1 VPGLLNDGITVDDSY
16 TLRPMSEADLPTVL
30 SIYQQGIDGGDATFE
45 SAPPTPEQ
53 FDASRLAE
61 HRIVAASRSGRVVG
75 WAAVSP
81 VSPRAVYGGVVEH
94 SVYVD
99 AAARGFGV
107 GRGLLRALVEST
119 EAAGIWT
126 LQGVVF
132 PENTASLALH
142 AELGFR
148 VVGRRERIAAPLAGP
163 LVGRWRD
170 TILIERRSQLT

>member
-1 VPGLLNDGITVDDSY
+1 MDDTY
-16 TLRPMSEADLPTVL
+16 ALRAMSEADLPAVL

-45 SAPPTPEQ
+45 SAPPTPGE

-61 HRIVAASRSGRVVG
+61 HRIVAASVSGRVVG

-81 VSPRAVYGGVVEH
+81 VSRRAVYGGVVEH

-99 AAARGFGV
+99 AVARGKGV
-107 GRGLLRALVEST
+107 GRALLLVLMEST
-119 EAAGIWT
+119 EASGIWT

-163 LVGRWRD
+163 QAGRWRD
-170 TILIERRSQLT
+170 TILIERRSPLV